1 MGRYIH
7 SSYWFLW
14 YAFSVAISLVVVFVS
29 IKTMTMAIP
38 MLVFSPSLN
47 CRLMPAHMA
56 LFLVVVYMY
65 SWQWV
70 VASYIKLLRPF
81 STSLLRSVTVP
92 RYWYWCAAFAFGL
105 YFGVCFY
112 LNWWMKILAV
122 FTFVYFL
129 VKVSAYESIKVF
141 QERIE
146 ETM

>member
-1 MGRYIH
+1 
-7 SSYWFLW
+7 
-14 YAFSVAISLVVVFVS
+14 
-29 IKTMTMAIP
+29 
-38 MLVFSPSLN
+38 MLALSPLLK

-65 SWQWV
+65 SWQWL

-92 RYWYWCAAFAFGL
+92 RYWYWCAIFAFGL